1 VAFETNCRSVP
12 VPFALLSKRVPMSL
26 VPDARTRR
34 APSSFF
40 RKHYCAVHPP
50 QRPGAQHMQ
59 RRNSGLR
66 LHGNTRSV
74 CGEVASRSV
83 SRQSEPSPTSGGR
96 EILSTPPP
104 KRSGLRSPVLAS
116 EVRWRTSYGACCAR
130 AASGHAAAPP
140 MSVMNARRF
149 IRLPTSRV
157 GWVSLASSCQ
167 PGTAV
172 SFRPGRIPTEA

>member
-50 QRPGAQHMQ
+50 QRPGAQTCSAGTVVSACTATH
-59 RRNSGLR
+59 
-66 LHGNTRSV
+66 TRSV

-116 EVRWRTSYGACCAR
+116 EVRSRTSYGACCAR
-130 AASGHAAAPP
+130 AASGQVAAAPP
-140 MSVMNARRF
+140 SATSNSRRPMVTDIRPSRARVHNRNDT
-149 IRLPTSRV
+149 IPRECSLPMAT
-157 GWVSLASSCQ
+157 
-167 PGTAV
+167 
-172 SFRPGRIPTEA
+172 